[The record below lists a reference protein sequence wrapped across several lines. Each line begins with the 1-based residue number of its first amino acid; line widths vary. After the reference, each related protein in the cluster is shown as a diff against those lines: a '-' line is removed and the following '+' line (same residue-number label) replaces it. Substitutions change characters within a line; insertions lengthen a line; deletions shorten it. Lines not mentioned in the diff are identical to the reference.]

1 MRKSARA
8 LLLVVVS
15 LFAAAILGV
24 ASAFTAAF
32 ALGAATALVVPGT
45 GTPNANDVD
54 KYLIHARDY
63 YMQGTV
69 CTNDANCPKNVSGN
83 PANPGLLGVNYP
95 ASFWPLGFIGNWCP
109 GYTCDTWN
117 ES

>member
-8 LLLVVVS
+8 LVLSFLALLTTVV
-15 LFAAAILGV
+15 LGV

-45 GTPNANDVD
+45 GTPNANIVEN
-54 KYLIHARDY
+54 YLVHARDY

-69 CTNDANCPKNVSGN
+69 CTNDANCPVNASGD
-83 PANPGLLGVNYP
+83 PANPGLPGINYP
-95 ASFWPLGFIGNWCP
+95 ASFW
-109 GYTCDTWN
+109 
-117 ES
+117 